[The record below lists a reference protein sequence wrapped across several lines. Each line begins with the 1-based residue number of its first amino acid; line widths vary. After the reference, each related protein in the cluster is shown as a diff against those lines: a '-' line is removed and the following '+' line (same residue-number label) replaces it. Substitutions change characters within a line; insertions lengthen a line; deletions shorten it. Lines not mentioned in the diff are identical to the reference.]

1 MKHLG
6 CTTPIVYFIFCPG
19 KICTLHY
26 TPLGILRIAQATY
39 DSTTSFILCLD
50 IFYLNSSRFDFIHT
64 LSTVS

>member
-6 CTTPIVYFIFCPG
+6 CTTARAYFIFCPG

-39 DSTTSFILCLD
+39 DHYF
-50 IFYLNSSRFDFIHT
+50 FYT
-64 LSTVS
+64 LLGHFLPQFFTI